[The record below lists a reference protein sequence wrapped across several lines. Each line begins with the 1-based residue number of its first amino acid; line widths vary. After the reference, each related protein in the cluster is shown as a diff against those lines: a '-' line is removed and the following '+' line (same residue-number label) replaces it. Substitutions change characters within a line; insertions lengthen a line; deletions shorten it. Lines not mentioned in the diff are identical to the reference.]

1 MTGSRAKIGNVFSCV
16 REKEIAMK
24 QLTSFQVIAFLSI
37 LMVSLSSCE
46 VVGGIF
52 KAGMWVGIVV
62 VVLVVG
68 LVVWL
73 ISKARG

>member
-1 MTGSRAKIGNVFSCV
+1 
-16 REKEIAMK
+16 MK
-24 QLTSFQVIAFLSI
+24 KLTSLQVVAFLSV
-37 LMVSLSSCE
+37 LMVAFSGCE

-52 KAGMWVGIVV
+52 KAGMWVGIIA

-73 ISKARG
+73 IGKARS